1 MSAIIPSGKV
11 TMATVLKTGLDTDAD
26 TVLQYLAIARQHHSQ
41 AAIARYLE
49 VDARTIRRW
58 EAREIEPKAYV
69 AHALRQLILPFG
81 TPKSDDSAFKFIDLF
96 AGIGGIRAAFEGIG
110 GQCVF
115 TSEWDS
121 YAQKTYAENFHDG
134 HLIAGDITQV
144 AATSVPDHDVL
155 LAGFPCQPFSIAG
168 VSKKNAL
175 GRKHGFHDETQGT
188 LFFDVCR
195 IIDKKRPRAFLLENV
210 KNLMSHDKGRT
221 FDVIRRAL
229 TEKLGYHIHYRV
241 IDGAHFTPQHR
252 ERIIIVGFRDEVGFD
267 INAVPLPAKGS
278 KVMRHILHKTDG
290 SEPLIESDGDKYFDH
305 ANASVLAKYTLTDNL
320 WNYLQNYAA
329 KHKAAGNGFGYG
341 LVYPDSVSR
350 TLSARY
356 YKDGSEIL
364 VSQGEKKNPRRLTP
378 RECARLMGFPDTYRI
393 PVSDTRA
400 YKQFGNSVV
409 VDVMRHVASMMKPA
423 LEADILVPEL
433 PFRYATA

>member
-1 MSAIIPSGKV
+1 MTAILNTES
-11 TMATVLKTGLDTDAD
+11 DTD
-26 TVLQYLAIARQHHSQ
+26 TVLRYLAIARQHHTQ
-41 AAIARYLE
+41 AEIARHLKI
-49 VDARTIRRW
+49 DTRTIRRW
-58 EAREIEPKAYV
+58 EARQVEPKAYAV
-69 AHALRQLILPFG
+69 HALRQLILPFG
-81 TPKSDDSAFKFIDLF
+81 SRPTESATFRFIDLF

-115 TSEWDS
+115 TSEWDN
-121 YAQKTYAENFHDG
+121 YAQKTYSENFHDG
-134 HLIAGDITQV
+134 HLIAGDITKV
-144 AATSVPDHDVL
+144 DAEDVPEHDVL

-175 GRKHGFHDETQGT
+175 GRAHGFHDETQGT

-195 IIDKKRPRAFLLENV
+195 IIEQKKPRAFVLENV

-229 TEKLGYHIHYRV
+229 TEELGYHIHYRI

-252 ERIIIVGFRDEVGFD
+252 ERIVIVGFRENVPFD
-267 INAVPLPAKGS
+267 FGALPLPPKGMR
-278 KVMRHILHKTDG
+278 VMRDILHRTDG
-290 SEPLIESDGDKYFDH
+290 KEPKIEADGDKYFDH
-305 ANASVLAKYTLTDNL
+305 ATRCVPAKYTLTDKL
-320 WNYLQNYAA
+320 WAYLQNYAEKHRA
-329 KHKAAGNGFGYG
+329 KGNGFGFG

-364 VSQGEKKNPRRLTP
+364 VWQGAGKNPRRLTP
-378 RECARLMGFPDTYRI
+378 RECARLMGFPDSYRI

-409 VDVMRHVASMMKPA
+409 VNVMRHVATLMKPV
-423 LEADILVPEL
+423 LETDILEPEL
-433 PFRYATA
+433 PLRYA